1 VTVDTYFRDAL
12 LADTPVVIVFYNDRD
27 AAPAYTC
34 WALLDK
40 VALSSAVDALQDST
54 IEFKGEPDDQ
64 GVAVA
69 ANVP

>member
-1 VTVDTYFRDAL
+1 
-12 LADTPVVIVFYNDRD
+12 VIVFYNDRD